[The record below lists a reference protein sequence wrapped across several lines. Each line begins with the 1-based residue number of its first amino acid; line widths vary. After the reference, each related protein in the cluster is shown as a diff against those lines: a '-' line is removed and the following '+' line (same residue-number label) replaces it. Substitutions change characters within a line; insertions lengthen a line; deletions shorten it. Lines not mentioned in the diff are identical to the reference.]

1 MSSKFMRV
9 FTAII
14 TLLITQIPAG
24 AQQRA
29 ENGTATGQLKNS
41 SGAPAGGVRVAAMS
55 LAEGN
60 TQGGGAL
67 VSLAETDAQGR
78 YRLENIPPGRYYIQA
93 GFIDAPSYYPGVS
106 TVARASD
113 VQIAAGATVTGLDF
127 TMATGAGVRVSGRVP
142 LTITPRPVAIRLIG
156 GIARPGAQNQ
166 ITIGADGAFE
176 FTRVPPG
183 NYNLMVTPANAL
195 LPNVPIVVSDKDVTV
210 GLPAGPGVKLSGV
223 VGMGP
228 NSPRT
233 PNQRVVLTGS
243 TAWSQVETVVGP
255 TGEFEFPSVPAGSY
269 GVRTI
274 PGPTAEISRVTVADR
289 EVRGIVVPA
298 LVQISGRV
306 ILEDGGAIPA
316 SPVAVMVEAARPN
329 ATIATPI
336 GRDGAFNLPLGEGDY
351 RISLGRLPPGV
362 SVKSISYGA
371 SDLLA
376 NPLKLDGTSAPTEIR
391 LTLQKN

>member
-1 MSSKFMRV
+1 VTSKFTRV
-9 FTAII
+9 VIVILVF
-14 TLLITQIPAG
+14 LITQAPAG
-24 AQQRA
+24 GQQRA
-29 ENGTATGQLKNS
+29 ENGTATGQLRNS
-41 SGAPAGGVRVAAMS
+41 SGAPAAGVRVAAMALS
-55 LAEGN
+55 EGN
-60 TQGGGAL
+60 AQGGAL
-67 VSLAETDAQGR
+67 VSLAETDANGR

-106 TVARASD
+106 VPTSAKD

-142 LTITPRPVAIRLIG
+142 LTINPRPVAIRLVG
-156 GIARPGAQNQ
+156 PARPGAQNQ
-166 ITIGADGAFE
+166 IAIGTDGAFE

-183 NYNLMVTPANAL
+183 NYTLTVNPVNAL
-195 LPNVPIVVSDKDVTV
+195 LPNVPIVVSDKDVSV
-210 GLPAGPGVKLSGV
+210 GLPTGPGVKVSGV

-233 PNQRVVLTGS
+233 PNQRVILTGS
-243 TAWSQVETVVGP
+243 TAWSQLEAVVAA
-255 TGEFEFPSVPAGSY
+255 TGEYEFPSVPPGTY

-274 PGPTAEISRVTVADR
+274 PGPTAEISKMTVATS
-289 EVRGIVVPA
+289 EIRGVIVPA

-306 ILEDGGAIPA
+306 VLEDGGAIPP

-329 ATIATPI
+329 ATIATPV
-336 GRDGAFNLPLGEGDY
+336 GRDGAFTLPLGEGDY

-362 SVKSISYGA
+362 AVKSISYGA